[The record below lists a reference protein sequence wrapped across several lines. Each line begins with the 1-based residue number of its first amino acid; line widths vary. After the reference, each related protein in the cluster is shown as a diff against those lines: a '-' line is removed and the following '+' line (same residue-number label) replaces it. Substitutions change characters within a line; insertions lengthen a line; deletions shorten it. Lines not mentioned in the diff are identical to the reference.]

1 MKVRGNRPLTEMVCE
16 MVWKSE
22 DNKKYRGKL
31 DRIYVSETE
40 KWEVEYFIEQYLK
53 TRNYTQNEKNRS
65 LVAHKLEDAPGKAPH
80 KRDDLNV
87 WLDKQYSKS

>member
-1 MKVRGNRPLTEMVCE
+1 MVSV
-16 MVWKSE
+16 MVWKSD

-40 KWEVEYFIEQYLK
+40 KWEVEYFIDHYLK
-53 TRNYTQNEKNRS
+53 TRNYKQNEENRS

-80 KRDDLNV
+80 KRDDLNA
-87 WLDKQYSKS
+87 WLDKQYGKA